1 MKNRVLKRDT
11 NSISIANLYE
21 NHLSGKYNY
30 KPSYQRES
38 VWSEEK
44 QSFLIDSI
52 MRNFPIPPIFLRQR
66 IDDETG
72 KTSYEVID
80 GKQRLTSI
88 IKFIENEIPISSE
101 EEPSDNEYEEI
112 IAGLFFS
119 ELDEDEESKEFK
131 KQFWRYHLPIEYID
145 TESDELIKHI
155 FDRLNRNG
163 EPLTGQELRNA
174 RFNEN
179 YFHKKIRELSIQQPW
194 TDLLS
199 NVDVIRMEN
208 CEFIA
213 ELLFEIGEN
222 VPLHA
227 TQEVIDD
234 YYERYSK
241 KDDNEI
247 DELINTATEIIAY
260 ILAIGLESY
269 CKKGVS
275 HFYGIWCFCHYCIAN
290 SLPPEDVEKPINL
303 FYQYYT
309 SRKYIAAPLNEYK
322 KSMSSNTKSST
333 QRIRRRDALISFLL
347 IVDQLVKEA

>member
-1 MKNRVLKRDT
+1 MKIGYLKRDS

-21 NHLSGKYNY
+21 NHVAGKYDF

-72 KTSYEVID
+72 KTSYEIID

-88 IKFIENEIPISSE
+88 IKFINNEIPLSSE
-101 EEPSDNEYEEI
+101 EEPADDEYERI
-112 IAGLFFS
+112 IAGLFFN
-119 ELDEDEESKEFK
+119 EFDEEEACKEFK
-131 KQFWRYHLPIEYID
+131 KQFWRYHIPIEYID
-145 TESDELIKHI
+145 TDSDELIKHI

-179 YFHKKIRELSIQQPW
+179 YFHKQVISISLREEW
-194 TDLLS
+194 KNLLS
-199 NVDVIRMEN
+199 NVDVNRMEN
-208 CEFIA
+208 CEFIS
-213 ELLFEIGEN
+213 ELLFESGESQ
-222 VPLHA
+222 PLHA
-227 TQEVIDD
+227 TQEVIDE
-234 YYERYSK
+234 YYEKYSN
-241 KDDNEI
+241 KDNSEI
-247 DELINTATEIIAY
+247 DTIIKNFESIIEY
-260 ILAIGLESY
+260 ILSLNIENY

-275 HFYGIWCFCHYCIAN
+275 HFYGIWCFAHYCIQKDL
-290 SLPPEDVEKPINL
+290 SQPEVNDNLINFYEKYSNK
-303 FYQYYT
+303 QYDHEA
-309 SRKYIAAPLNEYK
+309 IIEYK

-333 QRIRRRDALISFLL
+333 QRTRRRDALINYCT
-347 IVDQLVKEA
+347 I